1 MADTEEPPIFAKY
14 PSLRKMIGHE
24 ESEIVE
30 SHDGREITLLKYIY
44 AHPELDTKLR
54 GSPMAILGVMDEF
67 AARED
72 FLINIGPEKAGKLA
86 VLVREHQPRVLVELG
101 GYVGYSAIL
110 FGSIL
115 KEIWGENPDDAELE
129 DADEDSAAAG
139 KGKRKEKAKL
149 YSIEIDPLI
158 ASIAMNLVS
167 LAGLQD
173 LVEVV
178 VGASAHTLRRF
189 HEEGTLGDGGIDLL
203 FMDHDEA
210 LYEADVKLAE
220 KFCFLEKEGALVIA
234 DNVVR
239 PGAPGYR
246 GYMRKNPRL
255 SKSWGLPG
263 LIVPGDL
270 EDEIEIS
277 VVGPGVKSVG

>member
-1 MADTEEPPIFAKY
+1 MSGLVNVFG
-14 PSLRKMIGHE
+14 IG
-24 ESEIVE
+24 
-30 SHDGREITLLKYIY
+30 DR
-44 AHPELDTKLR
+44 
-54 GSPMAILGVMDEF
+54 
-67 AARED
+67 
-72 FLINIGPEKAGKLA
+72 
-86 VLVREHQPRVLVELG
+86 
-101 GYVGYSAIL
+101 YSAIL

-115 KEIWGENPDDAELE
+115 KKIYGENLDNAELE
-129 DADEDSAAAG
+129 DVDEDSAAASRS
-139 KGKRKEKAKL
+139 KRTDKVKI
-149 YSIEIDPLI
+149 YSIEIDPLV

-189 HEEGTLGDGGIDLL
+189 HKERTFGDGGIDLL
-203 FMDHDEA
+203 FLDHDEA
-210 LYEADVKLAE
+210 LYEADVKVAE
-220 KFCFLEKEGALVIA
+220 NLGFLEKEGALVIA

-246 GYMRKNPRL
+246 AYMRKNPRV

-270 EDEIEIS
+270 E
-277 VVGPGVKSVG
+277 VCFLPPCGFLFCVKA